1 MPIYIRDSVTLGPF
15 RINLSKSGLG
25 FSTGIKGFR
34 VGTGP
39 KGHYIHAGTNGVYYR
54 KTLGGVGR
62 KPKQPRFGDQADYSS
77 EIARI
82 APNEKLPTYMTEDGV
97 LMRRIISA
105 EADVLVSES
114 HSEALNSLNQAREK
128 PSYTL
133 MLCGAAAVGIAFSL
147 ISQNPAVVMAFVML
161 LGIAYAVGHMLDIPR
176 RNVVFAYNL
185 EPAAEDRYKA
195 LVGAIDRIAGSSK
208 LWFVKA
214 SGDITTL
221 HAWKKNSGA
230 TSLVDTKETSV
241 SYALP
246 PGVASNVTPP
256 MILIDGKKCY
266 FFPDC
271 ILIEENKRFG
281 AVRYETLRTA
291 VRDQRMIVDSAPTD
305 ATIVGQ
311 TWKYVNKKGGP
322 DRRFKDNRQLPICLF
337 EEIGMVSND
346 GFKGLLQVSR
356 HGISDAYGNA
366 IKDIGSISKEL
377 KDAEPL
383 LITQET

>member
-1 MPIYIRDSVTLGPF
+1 MPFYIRDSISLGPF

-25 FSTGIKGFR
+25 ISTGVKGFR

-39 KGHYIHAGTNGVYYR
+39 KGHYIHAGMNGIYYR
-54 KTLGGVGR
+54 KSLGGLGR
-62 KPKQPRFGDQADYSS
+62 KPKSAPENDTSDYRS
-77 EIARI
+77 EIAKI
-82 APNEKLPTYMTEDGV
+82 ASDDKLPTYMTDDGV
-97 LMRRIISA
+97 LMRRILSA

-114 HSEALNSLNQAREK
+114 HSEALRSLNEARER

-133 MLCGAAAVGIAFSL
+133 ILCGVAAVSL
-147 ISQNPAVVMAFVML
+147 VLSFVSQNSVAIGIFMAL
-161 LGIAYAVGHMLDIPR
+161 LVAAYAIGNMLDIPR

-185 EPAAEDRYKA
+185 EPAAEERYKA

-208 LWFVKA
+208 VWFVKA
-214 SGDITTL
+214 KGDITNL

-230 TSLVDTKETSV
+230 SALVDSKETSV

-256 MILIDGKKCY
+256 VIMIDGQKCY

-281 AVRYETLRTA
+281 AVRYETIRTA
-291 VRDQRMIVDSAPTD
+291 VRDQRMIMDSAPSD
-305 ATIVGQ
+305 ATVVGQ

-337 EEIGMVSND
+337 EEIGMVSD
-346 GFKGLLQVSR
+346 GGFKGLVQVSK
-356 HGISDAYGNA
+356 HGISGAYGSA
-366 IKDIGSISKEL
+366 LTELGRVTKEL
-377 KDAEPL
+377 KDAVPL
-383 LITQET
+383 LIEKET

>member
-1 MPIYIRDSVTLGPF
+1 MPFYIRDSISLGPF

-25 FSTGIKGFR
+25 ISAGVKGFR

-39 KGHYIHAGTNGVYYR
+39 KGHYIHAGMNGVYYR
-54 KTLGGVGR
+54 KSLGGLGR
-62 KPKQPRFGDQADYSS
+62 KPKSAPANDTTDYRS
-77 EIARI
+77 EIARM
-82 APNEKLPTYMTEDGV
+82 APDDKLPTYITDDGV
-97 LMRRIISA
+97 LMRRILSA
-105 EADVLVSES
+105 EADVLVSEG
-114 HSEALNSLNQAREK
+114 HSEALRSLNEARER
-128 PSYTL
+128 PSYML
-133 MLCGAAAVGIAFSL
+133 ILCGVAAVGLLFSFV
-147 ISQNPAVVMAFVML
+147 SQNPVAIGIFVAL
-161 LGIAYAVGHMLDIPR
+161 LVAAYQIGNMLDIPR

-185 EPAAEDRYKA
+185 EPAAEERYKA

-208 LWFVKA
+208 VWFVKA
-214 SGDITTL
+214 KGNITNL

-230 TSLVDTKETSV
+230 SALVDNKETSI

-256 MILIDGKKCY
+256 VIMIDGKKCY

-281 AVRYETLRTA
+281 AVRYDTIRTA
-291 VRDQRMIVDSAPTD
+291 VRDQRMIMDSAPSD
-305 ATIVGQ
+305 ATVVGQ

-337 EEIGMVSND
+337 EEIGMVSD
-346 GFKGLLQVSR
+346 GGFKGLLQVSK
-356 HGISDAYGNA
+356 HGISGAYGSA
-366 IKDIGSISKEL
+366 VTELGRVTKEL

-383 LITQET
+383 LISKEA

>member
-1 MPIYIRDSVTLGPF
+1 MPFYIRDSVTLGPF
-15 RINLSKSGLG
+15 RINLSKSGPG
-25 FSTGIKGFR
+25 FSAGVKGFR
-34 VGTGP
+34 IGTGP
-39 KGHYIHAGTNGVYYR
+39 KGHYIHAGMNGVYYR
-54 KTLGGVGR
+54 KTLGGLGR
-62 KPKQPRFGDQADYSS
+62 KPKQRRGDQMDYSS
-77 EIARI
+77 ELARI

-133 MLCGAAAVGIAFSL
+133 MLCGAAAVGLAFSL
-147 ISQNPAVVMAFVML
+147 ISQNPAVVMAFVVL
-161 LGIAYAVGHMLDIPR
+161 LGIAYAVGEMLDIPR

-185 EPAAEDRYKA
+185 EPTAEERYKA

-291 VRDQRMIVDSAPTD
+291 VRDQRMIMESAPSD
-305 ATIVGQ
+305 ATVVGQ

-322 DRRFKDNRQLPICLF
+322 DRRFKNNRQLPICLF
-337 EEIGMVSND
+337 EEIGMVSD
-346 GFKGLLQVSR
+346 GGFKGLLQVSK
-356 HGISDAYGNA
+356 HGISGAYGGA
-366 IKDIGSISKEL
+366 VTELGRVTKEL
-377 KDAEPL
+377 KHAEPL

>member
-1 MPIYIRDSVTLGPF
+1 MPIYIRDSVSLGPF

-25 FSTGIKGFR
+25 ISAGVKGFR

-39 KGHYIHAGTNGVYYR
+39 KGHYIHAGMNGVYYR
-54 KTLGGVGR
+54 KTLGGLGR
-62 KPKQPRFGDQADYSS
+62 KPKPAPANDTTDYRS

-82 APNEKLPTYMTEDGV
+82 APDDKLPTYMTEDGV
-97 LMRRIISA
+97 LMRRILSA

-114 HSEALNSLNQAREK
+114 HSDALRSLNEARER

-133 MLCGAAAVGIAFSL
+133 ILCGAATVGLFF
-147 ISQNPAVVMAFVML
+147 AFVSQIPLAIGTFVAL
-161 LGIAYAVGHMLDIPR
+161 LVAAYAIGNMLDIPR

-185 EPAAEDRYKA
+185 EPAAEERYKT
-195 LVGAIDRIAGSSK
+195 LVRAIDLIAGSSK
-208 LWFVKA
+208 VWFVKA
-214 SGDITTL
+214 KGDITNL

-230 TSLVDTKETSV
+230 SALVDNKETSV

-246 PGVASNVTPP
+246 RGVASNVTPP
-256 MILIDGKKCY
+256 VIMIDGKKCY

-271 ILIEENKRFG
+271 ILVEENKRFG
-281 AVRYETLRTA
+281 AVRYETIRTA
-291 VRDQRMIVDSAPTD
+291 VRDQRMIMDSAPSDSTV
-305 ATIVGQ
+305 VGQ

-337 EEIGMVSND
+337 EEIGMVSD
-346 GFKGLLQVSR
+346 GGFKGLLQVSK
-356 HGISDAYGNA
+356 HGISGAYGSA
-366 IKDIGSISKEL
+366 VTELGWVTKEL

-383 LITQET
+383 LIMNET